1 MDLLLSSMSQGDDG
15 GRPKTINMFCS
26 HGKYWLSL
34 VFKKGAWVSHCTQG
48 ELFLSMHLGNC
59 VVLFL
64 DFASCCLFLNIF
76 LFYGRVLFLVYL
88 LHGLF
93 LIIGSM
99 ILICIQEKWLCHNLG
114 RIIIPYAWAMM
125 IIERRKRIMVIE
137 YGHRES
143 CYRKIFIIA
152 WAMMYNYVSH
162 LCGQH

>member
-1 MDLLLSSMSQGDDG
+1 MHPRKMALSQP
-15 GRPKTINMFCS
+15 RQN
-26 HGKYWLSL
+26 YYSL
-34 VFKKGAWVSHCTQG
+34 W
-48 ELFLSMHLGNC
+48 LGNDDHREEE
-59 VVLFL
+59 VGY
-64 DFASCCLFLNIF
+64 DFS
-76 LFYGRVLFLVYL
+76 
-88 LHGLF
+88 
-93 LIIGSM
+93 
-99 ILICIQEKWLCHNLG
+99 LICVQEKWLCHNLG